1 LRGRRSSRSLL
12 LGACWRLRVQRRSGL
27 GCRLLLL
34 PMTICSERWLGLG
47 LSLDV
52 RSESNHAFSGIHLFV
67 SCMTDG
73 FQRACLCR
81 GKFLFLNPG
90 RVLSPLEPVL
100 GEITGLSLITGLS
113 VVFSSCR
120 VGALQVCKTRRPGPP
135 PGLLI
140 QAYSGAI
147 FQIRYSPKEL
157 FCVVRV
163 YALAT
168 SWLVTGLVTVDGN
181 SKGRGR
187 GFS

>member
-1 LRGRRSSRSLL
+1 
-12 LGACWRLRVQRRSGL
+12 
-27 GCRLLLL
+27 
-34 PMTICSERWLGLG
+34 MTICSERWLGLG

-67 SCMTDG
+67 SCMSDG

-120 VGALQVCKTRRPGPP
+120 AGALQVCETRRPGPP
-135 PGLLI
+135 SRIADPGLFWGDFPDPILS
-140 QAYSGAI
+140 Q
-147 FQIRYSPKEL
+147 R
-157 FCVVRV
+157 
-163 YALAT
+163 AL
-168 SWLVTGLVTVDGN
+168 LCREGLRSCDFLAGN
-181 SKGRGR
+181 
-187 GFS
+187 GFGNGGW

>member
-1 LRGRRSSRSLL
+1 
-12 LGACWRLRVQRRSGL
+12 
-27 GCRLLLL
+27 
-34 PMTICSERWLGLG
+34 MTICSERWLGLG

-81 GKFLFLNPG
+81 GKFLFLNSW

-113 VVFSSCR
+113 AVFSSCR
-120 VGALQVCKTRRPGPP
+120 VGAFKCAKPAARDPP

-147 FQIRYSPKEL
+147 FQIRYISQRDLLCRE
-157 FCVVRV
+157 
-163 YALAT
+163 ALR
-168 SWLVTGLVTVDGN
+168 SCD
-181 SKGRGR
+181 
-187 GFS
+187 F